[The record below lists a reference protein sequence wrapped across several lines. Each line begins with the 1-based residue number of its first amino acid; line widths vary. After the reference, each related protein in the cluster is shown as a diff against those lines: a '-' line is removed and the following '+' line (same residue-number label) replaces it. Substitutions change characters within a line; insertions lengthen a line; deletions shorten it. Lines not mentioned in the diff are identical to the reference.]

1 MTLGRTIKR
10 ACAIA
15 AAAATL
21 AVGGM
26 TASADTGEHE
36 TPDHGHFLLLGFTTD
51 GQSFDYRKCVD
62 LAGGRSVPLVAHHAQ
77 VHAPETDEFGRGIN
91 VKGIRQAGHAVVP
104 TAPITPFP
112 GCP

>member
-15 AAAATL
+15 AASAATL
-21 AVGGM
+21 ATGGI
-26 TASADTGEHE
+26 TASASDHDHGV
-36 TPDHGHFLLLGFTTD
+36 PDHGHILLLGFNGEDFT
-51 GQSFDYRKCVD
+51 YRKCVD
-62 LAGGRSVPLVAHHAQ
+62 LAGGRSVPLVAHHDR
-77 VHAPETDEFGRGIN
+77 VHAPETGEDGRGIN
-91 VKGIRQAGHAVVP
+91 VRGIRQAGHAVVP